1 MSDSNR
7 IPDPDF
13 NSEIIAQIK
22 LTRNQRGLTQ
32 KQLAAYMHIT
42 EQQYKDMETGR
53 TPVDVERLRRFCE
66 YFKMHVLDVM
76 PESPETKKVDLDLG
90 DITDDYKSL
99 SKEAKA
105 HVDWM
110 IKTLAKSDSNK

>member
-1 MSDSNR
+1 MSNSKR

-13 NSEIIAQIK
+13 NDEIIKQIRQK
-22 LTRNQRGLTQ
+22 RDECGLTQ
-32 KQLAAYMHIT
+32 KQLAGYMHIT
-42 EQQYKDMETGR
+42 EQQYKDMELGR
-53 TPVDVERLRRFCE
+53 SKVDVEKLRRFCE

-76 PESPETKKVDLDLG
+76 PESPETRKVDLDLG